1 MSWIRVV
8 TAALL
13 TTLLSGASL
22 YGSPQGIPG
31 TRAYMEGRKGW
42 DAIRERRHE
51 DAAAAFAAAL
61 DIEPRD
67 PTLHLGAG
75 LAAHLLGQPTAAQ
88 HELERALELAPS
100 LTPASLLLGDILYR
114 GSDIAGAIQV
124 YESAQKYAPDDK
136 TLIARLASLR
146 REAAVHN
153 EFMASHGTHFTVLFE
168 GPADASIIASRAT
181 EMLEAAYWRVST
193 ALGIYPE
200 RTITVVL
207 YTREQFRDITRSPQ
221 WAAAAYDGR
230 IRLPIRGA
238 DADLRELE
246 RVITHEFTHA
256 LVQSVAPRGVP
267 LWLHEGLAVMF
278 EPEGVAWSQQQLAR
292 DPARLPLRRLAESFE
307 SLSGADARV
316 AYAQSAAIV
325 RMLFDSGGPLALG
338 ALLQD
343 LARGET
349 FAAAFEQ
356 RFFQTYDSFITSLE
370 AAY

>member
-1 MSWIRVV
+1 MSCARAAGFAL
-8 TAALL
+8 TA
-13 TTLLSGASL
+13 TLLCGGTL
-22 YGSPQGIPG
+22 YGSPQIPG
-31 TRAYMEGRKGW
+31 TRVYVESRKGW
-42 DAIRERRHE
+42 DAVREGRHH

-61 DIEPRD
+61 DAEPRD

-75 LAAHLLGQPTAAQ
+75 LAAHLLGKPTAAQ
-88 HELERALELAPS
+88 HALERALELAPS
-100 LTPASLLLGDILYR
+100 LTAASLLLGDILYR
-114 GSDIAGAIQV
+114 SSDIAGAVQV
-124 YESAQKYAPDDK
+124 YEAAQRYAPGDK
-136 TLIARLASLR
+136 TLIARLESLR

-153 EFMASHGTHFTVLFE
+153 DFMASHGAHFTVLFE
-168 GPADASIIASRAT
+168 GPADANVANHAT
-181 EMLEAAYWRVST
+181 TLLEAAYWRVST
-193 ALGIYPE
+193 ALATYPE

-278 EPEGVAWSQQQLAR
+278 EADGAAWSQEQLAKE
-292 DPARLPLRRLAESFE
+292 PGRLPTRRLTESFE
-307 SLSGADARV
+307 SLSGANARL

-325 RMLFDSGGPLALG
+325 GALFDAGGPLAIG

-343 LARGET
+343 LARGDS

-356 RFFQTYDSFITSLE
+356 RFFQSYESFSTNIE
-370 AAY
+370 AAH

>member
-1 MSWIRVV
+1 MV
-8 TAALL
+8 ALL
-13 TTLLSGASL
+13 ATWLGGASL

-31 TRAYMEGRKGW
+31 TRAFLEGRKGW
-42 DAIRERRHE
+42 DAIREGRHD

-61 DIEPRD
+61 DAEPRD

-100 LTPASLLLGDILYR
+100 LTAASLLLGDILYR

-124 YESAQKYAPDDK
+124 YESAQKYAPSDK
-136 TLIARLASLR
+136 TLMVRLDTLR

-168 GPADASIIASRAT
+168 GPADADVANRAT

-207 YTREQFRDITRSPQ
+207 YTQEQFRDITRSPQ

-278 EPEGVAWSQQQLAR
+278 EPDGAAWSQQQLAKE
-292 DPARLPLRRLAESFE
+292 PVRLPLRRLAETFE
-307 SLSGADARV
+307 RLSGAEARI

-325 RMLFDSGGPLALG
+325 RTLLDSGGPLALG

-343 LARGET
+343 LARGES
-349 FAAAFEQ
+349 FGAAFEQ
-356 RFFQTYDSFITSLE
+356 RFFQTYDSFITSVE

>member
-1 MSWIRVV
+1 MRWIRIVALALGAATL
-8 TAALL
+8 TA
-13 TTLLSGASL
+13 ASL
-22 YGSPQGIPG
+22 YGSPRGQQASAAQS
-31 TRAYMEGRKGW
+31 RAGW
-42 DAIRERRHE
+42 DAIREGRHE

-61 DIEPRD
+61 DVAPHDPR
-67 PTLHLGAG
+67 LHLGAG
-75 LAAHLLGQPTAAQ
+75 LAAHLLGRPTAAQ

-124 YESAQKYAPDDK
+124 YESAQKFAPKDK
-136 TLIARLASLR
+136 TLIARLESLR
-146 REAAVHN
+146 REAAAHN

-168 GPADASIIASRAT
+168 GPADASVASRAT
-181 EMLEAAYWRVST
+181 DMLEAAYWRVST
-193 ALGIYPE
+193 ALGIYSE

-238 DADLRELE
+238 DADLRELD

-278 EPEGVAWSQQQLAR
+278 EPDGATWSRQLLAKQ
-292 DPARLPLRRLAESFE
+292 PARIPLSRFAESFE

-316 AYAQSAAIV
+316 AYAQSAAV
-325 RMLFDSGGPLALG
+325 VGTLFESGGPLALG

-349 FAAAFEQ
+349 FAAAFER

>member
-1 MSWIRVV
+1 MSWTRLAGFVL
-8 TAALL
+8 AA
-13 TTLLSGASL
+13 TLLGGASL
-22 YGSPQGIPG
+22 YGSPQSVRA
-31 TRAYMEGRKGW
+31 TRAYVESRKGW
-42 DAIRERRHE
+42 DAIREGRHE

-61 DIEPRD
+61 DTEPRD

-75 LAAHLLGQPTAAQ
+75 LAAHLLGQPTTAQ
-88 HELERALELAPS
+88 HELERALELMPS

-124 YESAQKYAPDDK
+124 YESAQKHAPNDK
-136 TLIARLASLR
+136 TLIARLDSLR

-168 GPADASIIASRAT
+168 GPSDAAVASRAT
-181 EMLEAAYWRVST
+181 DMLEAAYWRVST
-193 ALGIYPE
+193 ALGVYPE

-207 YTREQFRDITRSPQ
+207 YTQEQFRDITRSPQ

-256 LVQSVAPRGVP
+256 LVQSVAPRSVP
-267 LWLHEGLAVMF
+267 LWMHEGLAVMF
-278 EPEGVAWSQQQLAR
+278 EPDGGAWSRQQLAKG
-292 DPARLPLRRLAESFE
+292 PTRLPLRRLAESFE
-307 SLSGADARV
+307 SLSGADARM

-325 RMLFDSGGPLALG
+325 GALFDAAGPLAVG

-343 LARGET
+343 VARGET
-349 FAAAFEQ
+349 FTAAFER
-356 RFFQTYDSFITSLE
+356 RFFQTYESFLTNLE

>member
-1 MSWIRVV
+1 MRLVRIVALALS
-8 TAALL
+8 AA
-13 TTLLSGASL
+13 TLCGAPL
-22 YGSPQGIPG
+22 YGSPRGPQASVPQA
-31 TRAYMEGRKGW
+31 RAGW
-42 DAIRERRHE
+42 DAIREGRHE

-61 DIEPRD
+61 DAQPRD

-75 LAAHLLGQPTAAQ
+75 LAAHLLGRPTTAQ

-124 YESAQKYAPDDK
+124 YESAQKYAPNDK
-136 TLIARLASLR
+136 MLIARLESLR
-146 REAAVHN
+146 RETALHH
-153 EFMASHGTHFTVLFE
+153 EFMASHGTHFTVLFD
-168 GPADASIIASRAT
+168 GPADAGVARQAT
-181 EMLEAAYWRVST
+181 DLLEAAYWRVST
-193 ALGIYPE
+193 ALGVYPE

-207 YTREQFRDITRSPQ
+207 YTREQFRDITRSPR

-278 EPEGVAWSQQQLAR
+278 EPEGAAWSQQQLAKE
-292 DPARLPLRRLAESFE
+292 PARLPLRRLTVSFE
-307 SLSGADARV
+307 TLSGADARI

-325 RMLFDSGGPLALG
+325 RTLFDAGGPLALG

-343 LARGET
+343 VARGET
-349 FAAAFEQ
+349 FAAAFQQ
-356 RFFQTYDSFITSLE
+356 RFFQTYDSFITSRE

>member
-1 MSWIRVV
+1 MSWVRIVALALG
-8 TAALL
+8 TA
-13 TTLLSGASL
+13 TICGASL
-22 YGSPQGIPG
+22 YASRGPQASVPQA
-31 TRAYMEGRKGW
+31 RAGW
-42 DAIRERRHE
+42 DAIREGRHD

-61 DIEPRD
+61 DTQPRD
-67 PTLHLGAG
+67 PRLHLGAG
-75 LAAHLLGQPTAAQ
+75 LAAHLLGKPTAAQ

-114 GSDIAGAIQV
+114 SSDITGAIRV
-124 YESAQKYAPDDK
+124 YESAHKYAPSDK
-136 TLIARLASLR
+136 TLIARLESLR
-146 REAAVHN
+146 REAALHH

-168 GPADASIIASRAT
+168 GPADASVASHAT
-181 EMLEAAYWRVST
+181 DMLEAAYWSVST
-193 ALGIYPE
+193 ALGIFPE

-207 YTREQFRDITRSPQ
+207 YTGEQFRDITRSPQ

-256 LVQSVAPRGVP
+256 LVQSVAPRSVP
-267 LWLHEGLAVMF
+267 LWLHEGLAVTF
-278 EPEGVAWSQQQLAR
+278 EPGGAAWSQEHLAK
-292 DPARLPLRRLAESFE
+292 ATGRLPLRRLAESFE
-307 SLSGADARV
+307 RLSGADARV

-325 RMLFDSGGPLALG
+325 RTLFDRGGPLALG

-370 AAY
+370 TAY

>member
-1 MSWIRVV
+1 MVALALG
-8 TAALL
+8 AA
-13 TTLLSGASL
+13 TLCAASL
-22 YGSPQGIPG
+22 YGSPRGQQGSVAQG
-31 TRAYMEGRKGW
+31 RAGW
-42 DAIRERRHE
+42 DAIREGRHE

-61 DIEPRD
+61 DAAPHDPR
-67 PTLHLGAG
+67 LHLGAG
-75 LAAHLLGQPTAAQ
+75 LAAHLLGRPTVAQ

-124 YESAQKYAPDDK
+124 YESAQKYAPTDK
-136 TLIARLASLR
+136 TLIARLESLR
-146 REAAVHN
+146 REAAVHH

-168 GPADASIIASRAT
+168 GPADESVASRAT

-207 YTREQFRDITRSPQ
+207 YAREQFRDITRSPQ

-278 EPEGVAWSQQQLAR
+278 EPDGAEWSRQLLAR
-292 DPARLPLRRLAESFE
+292 QPARLSVRRFAESFE
-307 SLSGADARV
+307 SLSGADARA
-316 AYAQSAAIV
+316 AYAQSAALV
-325 RMLFDSGGPLALG
+325 GTLLDGGGPLALG

-356 RFFQTYDSFITSLE
+356 RFFQSYDSFITSLE
-370 AAY
+370 AAH